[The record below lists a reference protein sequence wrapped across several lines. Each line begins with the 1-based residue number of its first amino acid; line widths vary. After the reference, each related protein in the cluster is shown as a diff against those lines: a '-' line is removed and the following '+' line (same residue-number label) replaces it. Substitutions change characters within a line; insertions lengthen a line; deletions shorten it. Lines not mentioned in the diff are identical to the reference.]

1 MDSEENELLEFNWSS
16 MSGINPLPFNAYS
29 SWLEIAES
37 AQSQLIIFSPFL
49 DEMVIHLFEECTLG
63 WDKLGLVTQL
73 DWEDSTLQ
81 GFTKKVVINRLI
93 NNGVDVR
100 YLPRLHAKAIV
111 SDWDRAVIGSQNF
124 TYYSQYSHEVSF
136 KLDRYEDGADLD
148 EVFETLREWWDLAG
162 EDEDEDED

>member
-1 MDSEENELLEFNWSS
+1 MLL
-16 MSGINPLPFNAYS
+16 SGVDPLPFNAYS

-37 AQSQLIIFSPFL
+37 AQSQLVIFSPFL
-49 DEMVIHLFEECTLG
+49 DEMVIHLFEECPLG
-63 WDKLGLVTQL
+63 WDKLGLVTQM

-81 GFTKKVVINRLI
+81 GLTKKVVINCLI

-136 KLDRYEDGADLD
+136 KLDRYAEDADLD
-148 EVFETLREWWDLAG
+148 EVFETLSEWWDLAG
-162 EDEDEDED
+162 GDFEDEDEDEE